1 MPTRRPAAAARSFAL
16 ALALTAG
23 GTGLLAGPAH
33 AAPTPTSTS
42 TPSSTSTATST
53 SLPSSTATP
62 SSRPTSSAST
72 TSEDAESRT
81 ADPTLDA
88 DAPQAADPDDQ
99 NALEKAWAAIKD
111 LVSGDDDESD
121 DESDEED
128 AENDGGSAG
137 DADAA
142 GGTDEVTGS
151 LPGKAETCDNPARL
165 SQTARQART
174 LAATA
179 ALDAAAGG
187 VESHQALPAD
197 CFTDSLGVGT
207 HLTYGNTPYADQDM
221 VAKRL
226 QELGFRHLRDGWG
239 TGSSQVSSFVDDDL
253 APLGIGITMVQDPRQ
268 NADPE
273 ALKDMIKKELPTAID
288 AVEGQNENDL
298 TGGDWASETREWTRQ
313 VAEAYDGDPA
323 TKDIPILAPSL
334 ADTNTTAK
342 YEALGD
348 LSDWVDYGVA
358 HDYPGN
364 QWVMNESITD
374 TVLKNNRITAGDVP
388 VQVTETGYTNGSA
401 GGGYPGTPEAQVTE
415 QLPKLFL
422 DHFRQGIARTFTYEL
437 LDEKNDGS
445 FEGSFGLLKSD
456 GTPKPSFETL
466 RELVTLT
473 SDPGKGA
480 GDVEASLA
488 YHLDGVD
495 EDTRTLLLGRRDG
508 SFVLAVYQQEPTWDG
523 SKVRTLAARQMTLT
537 LGQAADVRVDDLDGD
552 DEAVTSTQDTTTM
565 TFNVQDGVNVL
576 TITPTG
582 ASTSTNAPETDEP
595 TASSS
600 STPTLTSSSSTPT
613 LSSSSSP
620 TRSRTPE
627 PLDTAGPKVD
637 DSAQQR

>member
-1 MPTRRPAAAARSFAL
+1 MSTQRRSSAAARSFAL

-23 GTGLLAGPAH
+23 GTGLLASPAY
-33 AAPTPTSTS
+33 AAP
-42 TPSSTSTATST
+42 TPSSTSTAAATSR
-53 SLPSSTATP
+53 PTATTTP
-62 SSRPTSSAST
+62 TSRPTSRAST
-72 TSEDAESRT
+72 SSQDAEDST
-81 ADPTLDA
+81 ASPTFDADA
-88 DAPQAADPDDQ
+88 DAPKAKDSDDQ
-99 NALEKAWAAIKD
+99 NALEKAWAKIKD
-111 LVSGDDDESD
+111 LVTGDDDDDSGDDER
-121 DESDEED
+121 
-128 AENDGGSAG
+128 SASG
-137 DADAA
+137 DDAA

-179 ALDAAAGG
+179 ALDAAEEGI
-187 VESHQALPAD
+187 ESHQALPAD

-221 VAKRL
+221 VATRL

-239 TGSSQVSSFVDDDL
+239 TGSSQASSFVENDL
-253 APLGIGITMVQDPRQ
+253 APMGIGITMVQDPRQ

-273 ALKDMIKKELPTAID
+273 ALKDMVKKELPTAID

-298 TGGDWASETREWTRQ
+298 TGGDWANETREWTQQ

-358 HDYPGN
+358 HDFPGN

-374 TVLKNNRITAGDVP
+374 TVLKNNQITAGDVP
-388 VQVTETGYTNGSA
+388 VQVTETGYTNGSS
-401 GGGYPGTPEAQVTE
+401 GGGYPGTPEAQVAE

-456 GTPKPSFETL
+456 GTPKPSFEAL
-466 RELVTLT
+466 KELVTLT

-495 EDTRTLLLGRRDG
+495 EDTRTLLLAQRDG

-523 SKVRTLAARQMTLT
+523 SKARTLAARQMTLT
-537 LGQAADVRVDDLDGD
+537 LDQAADVRVDDLDGD

-595 TASSS
+595 TVSSS
-600 STPTLTSSSSTPT
+600 STATPTSSTSTRPQ
-613 LSSSSSP
+613 
-620 TRSRTPE
+620 TPE
-627 PLDTAGPKVD
+627 PLDTPSPEVD
-637 DSAQQR
+637 GSGTQQR